1 MENKFTK
8 NFCASIPLNPFSP
21 IEKIKTDEKNKEIVI
36 ALYTAM
42 REKVLNGEWNR
53 KNYETVRSSIVILD
67 EKFLRVNYATLVSF
81 FSLSNEEAKIFTR
94 YYDQVL
100 SSHLF
105 ETKYFPVPG
114 DYHFIMKN
122 KPFSPND
129 CVLLFKEIYSRLVLV
144 PSNQLAEILL
154 EHKSVDGVFDFEVID
169 EFLARIESVKQSLR
183 QNADCLAI
191 AKEYYWKTNQKY
203 LDTDYLNVM
212 LGKMEPLFL
221 ERVLSRLE
229 SKYKKGS
236 FQRVLANQGE
246 IELHRYE
253 KSRYGRLIKS
263 MRHD

>member
-1 MENKFTK
+1 MENSFIK
-8 NFCASIPLNPFSP
+8 NFCVSIPLNPFSP

-42 REKVLNGEWNR
+42 REKVINGEWNR
-53 KNYETVRSSIVILD
+53 KNYETVRNSITVLD
-67 EKFLRVNYATLVSF
+67 EKFLRANYATLVSF
-81 FSLSNEEAKIFTR
+81 FSLSDEEAKIFTR
-94 YYDQVL
+94 YYDRVL

-144 PSNQLAEILL
+144 PSNQLTEILL
-154 EHKSVDGVFDFEVID
+154 EHKSINDVLDFEAID
-169 EFLARIESVKQSLR
+169 EFLARIEAIKQSLK
-183 QNADCLAI
+183 QNTDCSVI

-203 LDTDYLNVM
+203 LDTDYLNAM

-221 ERVLSRLE
+221 ECVLSRLE
-229 SKYKKGS
+229 NKFKKGS
-236 FQRVLANQGE
+236 FQKVLANQGE
-246 IELHRYE
+246 IELNRYE
-253 KSRYGRLIKS
+253 RKRYGRIMKS
-263 MRHD
+263 MRRD